1 VVLGMRMKG
10 SYLCFKNSLKESYM
24 ETESQLIKHYCHG
37 PGNAIIIAWMNSSK
51 VRINRKR
58 EVPLEIIWQIS
69 NSPTK
74 G

>member
-1 VVLGMRMKG
+1 
-10 SYLCFKNSLKESYM
+10 M